1 MTIIE
6 EITKHGTATFSWSS
20 YKDVIH
26 CPMKAVYRLALGRQL
41 NETSNWD
48 LEFGKLLHKLI
59 ELRAR
64 KDYKEA
70 YASDYLE
77 KFFENETNRLTAEND
92 EYGRNQVRA
101 EDIFSQYC
109 ELYPRQQEPISLGAE
124 QEVVMS
130 LGEVGLPTSVGLLD
144 IKIQWKGILDD
155 VWQHNRK
162 RIIKDT
168 KTSKQAMS
176 ASRREGYAISG
187 QMMMYCWLVNE
198 SLGHSSYRCNDA
210 IIDFITIKKPLTRKS
225 KNSNDS
231 REEFERSNYH
241 FSNEQIDNFKNGV
254 LLTLQNWLKMIYA
267 NPLEHT
273 PKVADSYSCKL
284 PYPCPYFD
292 ACCAPSWED
301 TYREVTTNPKF
312 SAR

>member
-48 LEFGKLLHKLI
+48 LEFGKLLHKAI
-59 ELRAR
+59 ELRSKYSEHRAF
-64 KDYKEA
+64 DYI
-70 YASDYLE
+70 E

-109 ELYPRQQEPISLGAE
+109 ELYQRQQEPVSLGAE
-124 QEVVMS
+124 LEAVKL
-130 LGEVGLPTSVGLLD
+130 LGAVGLPTSVGLLD

-155 VWQHNRK
+155 VWQHK
-162 RIIKDT
+162 DKLIIKDT

-198 SLGHSSYRCNDA
+198 CMAHGPSRCNDA
-210 IIDFITIKKPLTRKS
+210 VIDFITIKKPLTRKS

-241 FSNEQIDNFKNGV
+241 FSDDQIDNFKNGV
-254 LLTLQNWLKMIYA
+254 LLTLQNWLKMTYA

-292 ACCAPSWED
+292 ACCAPTWDD

>member
-6 EITKHGTATFSWSS
+6 EINNHGTATFSWNS

-26 CPMKAVYRLALGRQL
+26 CPMKAVYRLVLGRQL

-59 ELRAR
+59 ELRA
-64 KDYKEA
+64 KHNKATAFDYI
-70 YASDYLE
+70 E
-77 KFFENETNRLTAEND
+77 KFFEDETNRLTAEND
-92 EYGRNQVRA
+92 EYGRNQIRA
-101 EDIFSQYC
+101 EDIFKQYC
-109 ELYPRQQEPISLGAE
+109 ELYPESQEPVSFLGPE
-124 QEVVMS
+124 QEVVVS
-130 LGEVGLPTSVGLLD
+130 LGEIGLPTSVGLLD

-155 VWQHNRK
+155 VWQHKNK
-162 RIIKDT
+162 LIIKDT

-187 QMMMYCWLVNE
+187 QMLMYCWLVNE
-198 SLGHSSYRCNDA
+198 SMAHGPSRCNDA

-241 FSNEQIDNFKNGV
+241 FSDEQIDNFKNGV
-254 LLTLQNWLKMIYA
+254 LLTLQHWLKMIYS

-292 ACCAPSWED
+292 ACCAPTWED

>member
-48 LEFGKLLHKLI
+48 LEFGKLLHKAI
-59 ELRAR
+59 ELRSKHGEQKAF
-64 KDYKEA
+64 DYIE
-70 YASDYLE
+70 E
-77 KFFENETNRLTAEND
+77 FFEDETNSLTAEND
-92 EYGRNQVRA
+92 EYGRNQTRA
-101 EDIFSQYC
+101 EDIFTQYC

-124 QEVVMS
+124 QEVIMP
-130 LGEVGLPTSVGLLD
+130 LGEVGLPGQDGLLD

-198 SLGHSSYRCNDA
+198 SLGHGPYRCNDA

-225 KNSNDS
+225 KNSNDA

-241 FSNEQIDNFKNGV
+241 FSDDQIDNFKNGV
-254 LLTLQNWLKMIYA
+254 LLTLQHWLKMIYA

-292 ACCAPSWED
+292 ACCAPTWDD

>member
-1 MTIIE
+1 
-6 EITKHGTATFSWSS
+6 
-20 YKDVIH
+20 
-26 CPMKAVYRLALGRQL
+26 MKAVYRLVMGRQL

-48 LEFGKLLHKLI
+48 LEFGKLLHKLT
-59 ELRAR
+59 ELRSKQGEQKAF
-64 KDYKEA
+64 DYIEEFFANEA
-70 YASDYLE
+70 
-77 KFFENETNRLTAEND
+77 NQLTAEND

-109 ELYPRQQEPISLGAE
+109 ELYSRQQEPISLGAE
-124 QEVVMS
+124 QEVIMP

-155 VWQHNRK
+155 VWQHKNK
-162 RIIKDT
+162 LIIKDT

-198 SLGHSSYRCNDA
+198 SLYVSATRCNDA
-210 IIDFITIKKPLTRKS
+210 VIDFITIKKPLTRKS

-241 FSNEQIDNFKNGV
+241 FSDEQIDNFKNGV
-254 LLTLQNWLKMIYA
+254 LLTLQHWLKMIHA

-292 ACCAPSWED
+292 ACCAPTWED

>member
-168 KTSKQAMS
+168 KT
-176 ASRREGYAISG
+176 
-187 QMMMYCWLVNE
+187 
-198 SLGHSSYRCNDA
+198 
-210 IIDFITIKKPLTRKS
+210 
-225 KNSNDS
+225 
-231 REEFERSNYH
+231 
-241 FSNEQIDNFKNGV
+241 
-254 LLTLQNWLKMIYA
+254 
-267 NPLEHT
+267 
-273 PKVADSYSCKL
+273 
-284 PYPCPYFD
+284 
-292 ACCAPSWED
+292 
-301 TYREVTTNPKF
+301 
-312 SAR
+312 